1 MLFLWSYEKFLERL
15 EMMADWY
22 HDYRE
27 DGILNR
33 TRALDPWLDY
43 NDNDAKEHKEEE
55 SISLES
61 KLEKIQ
67 K

>member
-1 MLFLWSYEKFLERL
+1 
-15 EMMADWY
+15 MMADWY

-55 SISLES
+55 GISLEN